1 MFDFF
6 RNHKRIAQIVLAL
19 IFLPFA
25 LFGVERYFSSIGGG
39 DYVAK
44 VGSYEIGPQEF
55 TQALRDEQEKMR
67 SRAGAQFNPAIMEDP
82 EVRAAILEN
91 LIRRHLVISDA
102 LHSGLTATD
111 TQLQKIITH
120 FEQFQENGKFS
131 RTRYEALLRN
141 QNLTPLGFEARLRQD
156 IVLQQFNDAFDTGFP
171 PQTVV
176 DRLIRLSEQQREVSL
191 YLLLPDQYLLQI
203 KIPEEDAR
211 KYYEAH
217 RNEFQIP
224 EQVRADFVVLSADS
238 LMSQVQVSAD
248 EISKYYNEH
257 ASQFESRRASHI
269 LISFPPNAS
278 AEAKAQAR
286 AKAEQLYQE
295 ASKNP
300 EKFAEL
306 AKANSQDPGSAGK
319 GGDLGF
325 ISRGAMV
332 KPLDEAVYQMKV
344 GEIAGPVETTFG
356 YHVIEV

>member
-6 RNHKRIAQIVLAL
+6 LNHKRVAQIVLAL

-55 TQALRDEQEKMR
+55 TRALRDEQEKMR
-67 SRAGAQFNPAIMEDP
+67 SRAGAQFNPAILEDP
-82 EVRAAILEN
+82 EARAAILEN
-91 LIRRHLVISDA
+91 LIRRHLALSDA
-102 LHSGLTATD
+102 LHSGLNATD

-191 YLLLPDQYLLQI
+191 YLLLPDQYMLQI
-203 KIPEEDAR
+203 KIPEEAAR
-211 KYYEAH
+211 NYYEAH

-224 EQVRADFVVLSADS
+224 EQVPRIDRDIAPCVRVVA
-238 LMSQVQVSAD
+238 
-248 EISKYYNEH
+248 
-257 ASQFESRRASHI
+257 ASSWPGVGGCRRAERSPWR
-269 LISFPPNAS
+269 SS
-278 AEAKAQAR
+278 SEARR
-286 AKAEQLYQE
+286 AGRL
-295 ASKNP
+295 
-300 EKFAEL
+300 
-306 AKANSQDPGSAGK
+306 
-319 GGDLGF
+319 
-325 ISRGAMV
+325 RGATYAASWWSRF
-332 KPLDEAVYQMKV
+332 PGALD
-344 GEIAGPVETTFG
+344 GEG
-356 YHVIEV
+356 